1 MEIVIRQLIQDVFAL
16 PQEPVRQ
23 ALAPAK
29 FTNKTLAS
37 RTGEADDGTDDEDPK
52 HAAAKGQALRAAARR
67 QAHQLRA
74 ETTDGPHKAQQDH
87 DGKTGRDGPNE
98 DIALALE
105 ELAKLYRDAVHK
117 NKFSRESYQKVA
129 NIVRSKF
136 RVVKRGGEAV
146 LI

>member
-1 MEIVIRQLIQDVFAL
+1 VEILIRRLIRIVVGP
-16 PQEPVRQ
+16 PQELLRP
-23 ALAPAK
+23 AMAPAK
-29 FTNKTLAS
+29 LTKKTS
-37 RTGEADDGTDDEDPK
+37 TGRTGDVDDGTDDEDPK

-67 QAHQLRA
+67 QAHKLRA

-129 NIVRSKF
+129 NIVRSKSLLS
-136 RVVKRGGEAV
+136 RS
-146 LI
+146 

>member
-1 MEIVIRQLIQDVFAL
+1 M
-16 PQEPVRQ
+16 
-23 ALAPAK
+23 APAK
-29 FTNKTLAS
+29 LTKRTSAG
-37 RTGEADDGTDDEDPK
+37 RTGDVDDGTDDEDPK

-67 QAHQLRA
+67 QAHKLRA

-129 NIVRSKF
+129 NIVRSKSLLS
-136 RVVKRGGEAV
+136 RS
-146 LI
+146 